1 MLPSHHIPP
10 IGYYFH
16 WQKRGKRY
24 HGIKDDYA
32 HSTHGRRAS
41 SCAICCCHSGS
52 SRNALRR
59 CSVAADHQINHRC
72 RCLPKEP
79 WMPPTEAPTHAATRQ
94 NYHRCRHCRS
104 YHRCLC
110 LPKLVLKLSPAKVTI
125 NAAARRHSQTRQKC
139 GDNDTTTKSKQ
150 PIPSLLAPMPPVPRC
165 HQYLH

>member
-1 MLPSHHIPP
+1 MASKMIMPTPLTDAVLPPAQYVDAITVP
-10 IGYYFH
+10 
-16 WQKRGKRY
+16 
-24 HGIKDDYA
+24 
-32 HSTHGRRAS
+32 RAM
-41 SCAICCCHSGS
+41 
-52 SRNALRR
+52 R

-104 YHRCLC
+104 YHRCLD

-139 GDNDTTTKSKQ
+139 GNNDTTTKSKQ
-150 PIPSLLAPMPPVPRC
+150 PIPSLLVPMPPVPRC